1 MTEPGEPV
9 TTKDIVRVAARNV
22 EKVHDEEVTMPDLW
36 VVVTVL
42 ALLALSWAL
51 GGV

>member
-9 TTKDIVRVAARNV
+9 TTKDIVRVAARATH
-22 EKVHDEEVTMPDLW
+22 KVHDEEVTMPDLW
-36 VVVTVL
+36 TAVVVM

-51 GGV
+51 GGI